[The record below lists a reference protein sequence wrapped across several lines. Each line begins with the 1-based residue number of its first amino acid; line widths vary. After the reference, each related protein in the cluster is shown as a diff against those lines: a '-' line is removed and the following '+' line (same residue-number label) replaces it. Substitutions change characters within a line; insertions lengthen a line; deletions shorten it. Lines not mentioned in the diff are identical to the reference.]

1 MFENLLDNN
10 LLKYS
15 NTLDN
20 DVQQS
25 RPCSSQCFNDNYVGK
40 IYQIRLTKSKNSL
53 VTKGIDEDVYTTCYT
68 CKFVPKSQIINS
80 QKKKTAMQSVRF
92 KRKTNRTMKMNK

>member
-15 NTLDN
+15 NILDN
-20 DVQQS
+20 DV
-25 RPCSSQCFNDNYVGK
+25 RACSSHCCNDNYVGK